1 MNLDRSHPNDF
12 SHPVPAERPPAR
24 MQHWTQRRLWAVPV
38 IVGINAAV
46 YLAWQVAVK
55 GGDLWAFLATNF
67 LVSTHRLEGGMLWTL
82 VTAAFSHMELWH
94 LALNMIVLW
103 SFGSILERMLGVRVF
118 TTFYVIAAVLAS
130 ASHCL
135 VSSVL
140 LHNDRIAAL
149 GASGAVSGVLIAFA
163 LLFPRHKIL
172 LFAVIPVPALAGA
185 LLFVAI
191 DVWGLFAQGRGAGLP
206 IGHGAHLG
214 GALSGALFYFTY
226 LRDRFPRVPPPPAR
240 RPKSTVELTQ
250 EEATEFDRLRTKLG
264 HAGPGALT
272 PKEKAFMLEIRDRAL
287 GDRE

>member
-1 MNLDRSHPNDF
+1 
-12 SHPVPAERPPAR
+12 V
-24 MQHWTQRRLWAVPV
+24 V
-38 IVGINAAV
+38 V

-94 LALNMIVLW
+94 LALNMVVLW
-103 SFGSILERMLGVRVF
+103 SFASILERMLGVRVF
-118 TTFYVIAAVLAS
+118 TTFYVTAAVIAS
-130 ASHCL
+130 GSHCL
-135 VSSVL
+135 VSSLL

-163 LLFPRHKIL
+163 LIFPRHKIL

-191 DVWGLFAQGRGAGLP
+191 DVWGLFAQGRGGGLP

-226 LRDRFPRVPPPPAR
+226 LRDRFPRVPPQPAR
-240 RPKSTVELTQ
+240 RPNSTVELTQ
-250 EEATEFDRLRTKLG
+250 EEATEFDRLRTKLSHG
-264 HAGPGALT
+264 GPEVLT

-287 GDRE
+287 GDRK